1 MKAVIF
7 DLDGTL
13 IDTLQDLAVSCN
25 HVLAQYGYPVHPVNS
40 YKLFVGNGVRK
51 LVERALPADHRTEA
65 TIEAVKQTF
74 ISYYQLHAQDNTR
87 PYAGIEELLQQ
98 LKVQNFLLGVAS
110 NKYHEATVALVAHY
124 FRPATFD
131 LVLGHREGR
140 PAKPDPDIVLET
152 LSTFAVDKQECI
164 YVGDSSVDMQTA
176 TRAGVTAVGVTWGF
190 RTEAELRENGADYII
205 HSPLQLLAVL
215 GNACS
220 FPKGL

>member
-1 MKAVIF
+1 
-7 DLDGTL
+7 
-13 IDTLQDLAVSCN
+13 
-25 HVLAQYGYPVHPVNS
+25 
-40 YKLFVGNGVRK
+40 
-51 LVERALPADHRTEA
+51 
-65 TIEAVKQTF
+65 
-74 ISYYQLHAQDNTR
+74 YQLHAQDNTR

-164 YVGDSSVDMQTA
+164 CVGDSSVDMQ
-176 TRAGVTAVGVTWGF
+176 RAPRARVTADERRWGF
-190 RTEAELRENGADYII
+190 RSEDAVRVGGADYII
-205 HSPLQLLAVL
+205 HRTLLLLVVL
-215 GNACS
+215 VNACS